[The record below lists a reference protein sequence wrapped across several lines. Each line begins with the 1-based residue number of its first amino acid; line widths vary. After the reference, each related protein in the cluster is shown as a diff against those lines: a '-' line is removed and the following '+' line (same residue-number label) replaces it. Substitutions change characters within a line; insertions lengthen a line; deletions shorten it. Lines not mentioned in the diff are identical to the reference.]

1 MFPDAPANFTA
12 RVLPTESGHGYPS
25 SPLPVL
31 EYVNIAE
38 RVTAPAPYGPA
49 PYGLR
54 QGLPTATPPPKPA
67 AIVLR
72 TAIAKGGALRG
83 SSIEQP

>member
-1 MFPDAPANFTA
+1 M
-12 RVLPTESGHGYPS
+12 
-25 SPLPVL
+25 L
-31 EYVNIAE
+31 EHVNIAE
-38 RVTAPAPYGPA
+38 RVTAPA

-54 QGLPTATPPPKPA
+54 QGLPTATPAPKPA